1 MVLNTN
7 AIIIFI
13 IAVLIIIAYIFLTW
27 CYRNNRKHDNDR
39 KEQISSAKQ
48 TNIKETPPQRTY
60 NTTPTNIQTTVATY
74 ASPHETCSVPSN
86 NIQAIIIACS
96 RKNGGCCVAAYDT
109 SNNRFVRFVSNAEK
123 GGEISQAEM
132 QGISLLDIVEAKN
145 VKSCPKDPQTENV
158 LVRPLGIK
166 RVRKYNG
173 SIEDIRQQINCP
185 DNASILSTIDPKL
198 NSVQD
203 FHHSLEIARVR
214 NLKLTK
220 TEYYKIRA
228 SFSYNGRRYI
238 DFRVTDPIYENLVRE
253 CQEMTIPFADI
264 VLSIPLIPYVNR
276 GINWG
281 YYKFVAAIYPLHN

>member
-48 TNIKETPPQRTY
+48 TNIKETSPQRTY
-60 NTTPTNIQTTVATY
+60 NTIPTNIQTTVATY

-145 VKSCPKDPQTENV
+145 IKSCPIDPQTENV
-158 LVRPLGIK
+158 LVGSNGIK
-166 RVRKYNG
+166 HIRRYNG
-173 SIEDIRQQINCP
+173 SIEDIRQQIQFS
-185 DNASILSTIDPKL
+185 DNVSILDSATPKL

-203 FHHSLEIARVR
+203 FHHSLEVVKVKK
-214 NLKLTK
+214 LKLII
-220 TEYYKIRA
+220 TEYNKTRA
-228 SFSYNGRRYI
+228 SFSYNGRQHT
-238 DFRVTDPIYENLVRE
+238 DFRVTDPIYEKMVKECRE
-253 CQEMTIPFADI
+253 IIIPSADI
-264 VLSIPLIPYVNR
+264 VLSIPLIPYEKN
-276 GINWG
+276 GKNWG